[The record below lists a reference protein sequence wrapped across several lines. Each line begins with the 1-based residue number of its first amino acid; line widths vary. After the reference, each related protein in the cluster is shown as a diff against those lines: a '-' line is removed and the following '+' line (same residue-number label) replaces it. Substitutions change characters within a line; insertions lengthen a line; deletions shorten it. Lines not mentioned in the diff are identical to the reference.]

1 MKNLE
6 AVEALIGAAN
16 ADGIEQ
22 ARNLLARF
30 RTSESLASAIDE
42 FLLDFIT
49 LVFVVENKQESF
61 ENSLRRLTL
70 LKLEKVKR
78 LLAISPLLQD
88 SRVG

>member
-16 ADGIEQ
+16 ADSIEQ

-61 ENSLRRLTL
+61 ENSLRKLAQ
-70 LKLEKVKR
+70 LKLERIRR

-88 SRVG
+88 NRVG

>member
-16 ADGIEQ
+16 ADSIEQ
-22 ARNLLARF
+22 ARKLLARF

-61 ENSLRRLTL
+61 ENSLRKLAQ
-70 LKLEKVKR
+70 LKLERIRR
-78 LLAISPLLQD
+78 LMAISPLLQD
-88 SRVG
+88 NRVG

>member
-16 ADGIEQ
+16 ADSIEQ
-22 ARNLLARF
+22 ARSVLARF

-61 ENSLRRLTL
+61 ENSLRKLAQ
-70 LKLEKVKR
+70 LKLERVKR
-78 LLAISPLLQD
+78 LLAVSPLLQD

>member
-6 AVEALIGAAN
+6 AVEALIGPAN

-70 LKLEKVKR
+70 LKLERVKR